1 MYYCILNNGRTEVV
15 RDIEDRD
22 DVKVGSEYAFELS
35 SAGSEAEA
43 FAIARKIQ
51 DLFSKT
57 DSREQNI
64 AKVERFLGLL
74 DMLDVVFT
82 YNWNNNFEP
91 IRNFCRSYRRDEG
104 QDADD
109 VLEDVADW
117 GGIPCGFEKFFVTH
131 VANMLATTAIDDEE
145 DLIRFFPD
153 DDRSVFAAET
163 RRCFK
168 RLDDA
173 RN

>member
-1 MYYCILNNGRTEVV
+1 MYYCIIDKDE
-15 RDIEDRD
+15 IEIVQCTDT
-22 DVKVGSEYAFELS
+22 KNAPTGSDYAFELS
-35 SAGSEAEA
+35 SAGSQAEAEA
-43 FAIARKIQ
+43 ITSKIG
-51 DLFSKT
+51 
-57 DSREQNI
+57 R
-64 AKVERFLGLL
+64 VERFLGLL
-74 DMLDVVFT
+74 DMLDVVFS

>member
-1 MYYCILNNGRTEVV
+1 MYYCIIDKGEIKIVQCTDTKNAPT
-15 RDIEDRD
+15 
-22 DVKVGSEYAFELS
+22 GSDYAFELS
-35 SAGSEAEA
+35 SAGSQAEAEA
-43 FAIARKIQ
+43 ITSKIGRV
-51 DLFSKT
+51 FSKT

-74 DMLDVVFT
+74 DMLDVVFS

-91 IRNFCRSYRRDEG
+91 IRNFCRSYSRDEG

-109 VLEDVADW
+109 VLEDIADW
-117 GGIPCGFEKFFVTH
+117 GGIPCGFEGFFVTH
-131 VANMLATTAIDDEE
+131 VANMLANTAIDDEE
-145 DLIRFFPD
+145 DLRRFFPD

>member
-1 MYYCILNNGRTEVV
+1 MYYCIIDKGE
-15 RDIEDRD
+15 IEIVQCTDT
-22 DVKVGSEYAFELS
+22 KNAPTGSDYAFELS
-35 SAGSEAEA
+35 SAGSQAEAEA
-43 FAIARKIQ
+43 ITSKIVRV
-51 DLFSKT
+51 FSKT

-109 VLEDVADW
+109 VLEDIADW
-117 GGIPCGFEKFFVTH
+117 GGIPCGFEGFFVTH
-131 VANMLATTAIDDEE
+131 VANMLANTAIDDEE
-145 DLIRFFPD
+145 DLRRFFPD

-163 RRCFK
+163 RRCLE
-168 RLDDA
+168 RLEDA